1 MRYKT
6 LFFLL
11 TFVWTALS
19 VTGKQRVFV
28 LQSGIPVPI
37 ACNSSEEQ
45 VVHTALELLRRD
57 LQTVLSA
64 TAKVETNTGTILI
77 GTAGRSE
84 LIDQSGVD
92 TSVLKGKKQAFLL
105 TVSPEGKLIVA
116 GSDGHGTAYGIL
128 EISRLLGVSPW
139 EWWADS
145 PVEKK
150 QSIKLKEGFKTL
162 QYPSVARSGIFIN
175 DEDW

>member
-19 VTGKQRVFV
+19 VTGKQRDFV

-64 TAKVETNTGTILI
+64 TAKVETNTGTIL
-77 GTAGRSE
+77 
-84 LIDQSGVD
+84 
-92 TSVLKGKKQAFLL
+92 KQ
-105 TVSPEGKLIVA
+105 
-116 GSDGHGTAYGIL
+116 
-128 EISRLLGVSPW
+128 
-139 EWWADS
+139 
-145 PVEKK
+145 
-150 QSIKLKEGFKTL
+150 
-162 QYPSVARSGIFIN
+162 
-175 DEDW
+175 

>member
-19 VTGKQRVFV
+19 VTGKQRDFV

-84 LIDQSGVD
+84 LI
-92 TSVLKGKKQAFLL
+92 
-105 TVSPEGKLIVA
+105 
-116 GSDGHGTAYGIL
+116 
-128 EISRLLGVSPW
+128 SR
-139 EWWADS
+139 EWT
-145 PVEKK
+145 P
-150 QSIKLKEGFKTL
+150 
-162 QYPSVARSGIFIN
+162 PS
-175 DEDW
+175 